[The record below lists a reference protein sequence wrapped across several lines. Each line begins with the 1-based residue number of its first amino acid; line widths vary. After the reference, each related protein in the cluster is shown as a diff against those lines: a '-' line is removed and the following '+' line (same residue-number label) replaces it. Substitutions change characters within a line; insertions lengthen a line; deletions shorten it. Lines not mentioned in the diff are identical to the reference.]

1 MSGRGSAGAGGARS
15 DRVRISQLLN
25 PPGLYRSLRVAQE
38 REAVALERL
47 ATGKRINRGKDDPS
61 GMVAAE
67 YLKVD
72 LATLTSKLK
81 GMERTSA
88 FLGSKDGALSAV
100 GDLLLELKGIVVSA
114 GNADVLSDAERE
126 GLQVEAESILAGL
139 DHVSRT
145 AIFNDQN
152 LLRGYDSNGLGL
164 GGGVLDLFSGDLESA
179 EDAVEAALERVNG
192 ERGRI
197 GGRLKGLDAERN
209 AMAVAYEN
217 VAGALSLIEDT
228 DIAAE
233 ASELIRNQI
242 LEQAAISV
250 IDMSKQNAES
260 ALLLLEG
267 AVEMS
272 RRAGKAA

>member
-1 MSGRGSAGAGGARS
+1 M
-15 DRVRISQLLN
+15 
-25 PPGLYRSLRVAQE
+25 
-38 REAVALERL
+38 ALERL

-61 GMVAAE
+61 GLIAAE
-67 YLKVD
+67 HLKVD

-126 GLQVEAESILAGL
+126 GMQAEAESILAGL

-179 EDAVEAALERVNG
+179 EEAVEAALERVNG

-197 GGRLKGLDAERN
+197 GGRLKGLDAERD

-267 AVEMS
+267 AVGMS
-272 RRAGKAA
+272 RRTGKAA

>member
-1 MSGRGSAGAGGARS
+1 M
-15 DRVRISQLLN
+15 
-25 PPGLYRSLRVAQE
+25 
-38 REAVALERL
+38 ALERL

-61 GMVAAE
+61 RLIAAE
-67 YLKVD
+67 HLKVD

-126 GLQVEAESILAGL
+126 GMQAEAESILAGL

-179 EDAVEAALERVNG
+179 EEVVEAALERVNG

-197 GGRLKGLDAERN
+197 GGRLKGLDAERG

-250 IDMSKQNAES
+250 IDVSKQNAES

>member
-1 MSGRGSAGAGGARS
+1 M
-15 DRVRISQLLN
+15 
-25 PPGLYRSLRVAQE
+25 
-38 REAVALERL
+38 ALERL

-126 GLQVEAESILAGL
+126 GMQVEAESILAGL

-152 LLRGYDSNGLGL
+152 LLRGYDSAGLGL

-272 RRAGKAA
+272 KKSATIRDE